1 MTQKQPERRRL
12 TPGELTVAREVFGA
26 TIDFGRV
33 RIVRRR
39 SGRFAFVIGSRISF
53 PPAAPADF
61 GPAPRWMQAWL
72 VHELTHVWQFQ
83 TRPLRALASWLGILL
98 TGGYGP
104 RLTGYR
110 YALPLKPWDAY
121 NIEQQARI
129 VEHGFLAVAGET
141 TLAMPAGACADDYLR
156 CTPFTPPPGRVSVG
170 P

>member
-1 MTQKQPERRRL
+1 M
-12 TPGELTVAREVFGA
+12 AREVFGA
-26 TIDFGRV
+26 AIDLDRV
-33 RIVRRR
+33 RVVMRRR
-39 SGRFAFVIGSRISF
+39 GRFAFVIGSRISF
-53 PPAAPADF
+53 PPAAPVDF
-61 GPAPRWMQAWL
+61 GVAPRWMQAWL

-104 RLTGYR
+104 KLTGYR
-110 YALPLKPWDAY
+110 YALPLKPWREY

-141 TLAMPAGACADDYLR
+141 TLAMPPGACADDYLR
-156 CTPFTPPPGRVSVG
+156 CTPFTPSPGRVSVA